1 MTKHRITSPS
11 RYFERQSPA
20 QAPIVMEYVKPDYE
34 AWAMILG
41 AAVWGFALG
50 MVVVAGWAGVL

>member
-1 MTKHRITSPS
+1 MKHRTTSPS
-11 RYFERQSPA
+11 RYYERRSPA
-20 QAPIVMEYVKPDYE
+20 QAPVVIEFTQPDYE

-50 MVVVAGWAGVL
+50 MYVVAGWAGVL